1 MVSTLEDIVQAI
13 QALRQERLRVVV
25 GVSGFGGSGKS
36 TLARLLVANAPTSV
50 RIRGDDFL
58 DPDRS
63 HRRSGDWD
71 GVERVRLRREVLDPF
86 RDGRASE
93 FRRFDW
99 VRGELVAPEPV
110 PDAGMLVVDAVGL
123 FHPELDGAIDVRIWV
138 DVDLETATAR
148 GMARDRAAGHDH
160 DRLWT
165 EVWVP
170 NERDFAAAF
179 DPRRAADFRYVPAT

>member
-1 MVSTLEDIVQAI
+1 MVSTLEDIVLAI
-13 QALRQERLRVVV
+13 EALRLERPRVVV

-36 TLARLLVANAPTSV
+36 TLARLLVADTVASA

-58 DPDRS
+58 EPDRS

-71 GVERVRLRREVLDPF
+71 GVERSRLRREVLDPF
-86 RDGRASE
+86 RAGRASE

-99 VRGELVAPEPV
+99 ALGELAAPEPV
-110 PDAGMLVVDAVGL
+110 PDVEVLVVDAVGL
-123 FHPELDGAIDVRIWV
+123 FHPELDGAIDLRIWV
-138 DVDLETATAR
+138 DVDLDTATAR
-148 GMARDRAAGHDH
+148 GMARDRVAGRDH
-160 DRLWT
+160 DRLWM

-179 DPRRAADFRYVPAT
+179 DPRHAADLRYVPVT

>member
-1 MVSTLEDIVQAI
+1 MVSTLEDIVLAI
-13 QALRQERLRVVV
+13 EALRLERPRVVV
-25 GVSGFGGSGKS
+25 GISGFGGSGKS
-36 TLARLLVANAPTSV
+36 TLARLLVADVPRCE

-71 GVERVRLRREVLDPF
+71 GVERTRLRREVLDPF
-86 RDGRASE
+86 RAGRSSE

-99 VRGELVAPEPV
+99 ALGELAAPEPV
-110 PDAGMLVVDAVGL
+110 PDADVLVVDAVGM
-123 FHPELDGAIDVRIWV
+123 FHPELHGAIDLRIWV
-138 DVDLETATAR
+138 EVDLDTATAR
-148 GMARDRAAGHDH
+148 GMARDRVAGRDH
-160 DRLWT
+160 DGLWQ

-179 DPRRAADFRYVPAT
+179 DPRRAADVRYVPVT